1 VLCVIKEKTLGKK
14 KKIKIDT
21 FNPYENRFPNRKL
34 VTRDTLLL
42 IKHLRSEG
50 YEVIIEPENE
60 IPVQYLY
67 KKGIAEFFADPV
79 NITLINIPIAIL
91 TNIISNQIQKLF
103 DKKESI
109 NKENIN
115 IKIDKSTRTYN
126 YLGEHQEKTN
136 HKVVAKKRK
145 ELKDGFD
152 KCFEIKSPY
161 EDFPTPVFLEHKPK
175 IVGWCWLWSDDDG
188 LKSKMIIT
196 DKVVK
201 RRISQNRL
209 NGLSVTGIA
218 TKTECSICK
227 SDFVTCKHIPAK
239 KYKGKECYNT
249 IVETDYVET
258 SIVKE
263 PINSQCLINYK

>member
-1 VLCVIKEKTLGKK
+1 MKRV
-14 KKIKIDT
+14 KIDT

-42 IKHLRSEG
+42 IKYLRSDG
-50 YEVIIEPENE
+50 YDVVIEPDNGLP
-60 IPVQYLY
+60 IQYLY
-67 KKGIAEFFADPV
+67 KKGVKEFFADPV
-79 NITLINIPIAIL
+79 NIMLINIPITIL
-91 TNIISNQIQKLF
+91 TNIISNQIQKFF
-103 DKKESI
+103 DKKQSV
-109 NKENIN
+109 NRENIN
-115 IKIDKSTRTYN
+115 ITIDNSNKTYN
-126 YLGEHQEKTN
+126 YLGEHHPKN
-136 HKVVAKKRK
+136 HKKLVAKKRK
-145 ELKDGFD
+145 ELKDGFN

-161 EDFPTPVFLEHKPK
+161 EDLPTPVFLEHKPK
-175 IVGWCWLWSDDDG
+175 IVGWCYLWSDNQG

-201 RRISQNRL
+201 RRVSQNRL

-227 SDFVTCKHIPAK
+227 SDFLNCEHIPAK
-239 KYKGKECYNT
+239 KYKGQKCYNT
-249 IVETDYVET
+249 IIETDYVET